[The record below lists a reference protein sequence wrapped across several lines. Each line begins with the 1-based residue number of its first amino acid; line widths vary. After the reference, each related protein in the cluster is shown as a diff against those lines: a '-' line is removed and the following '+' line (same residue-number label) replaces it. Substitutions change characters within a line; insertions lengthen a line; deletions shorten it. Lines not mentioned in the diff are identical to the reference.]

1 MLNIYLMK
9 QPKNIVL
16 GNDRWFS
23 ANFYK
28 KEAVNDKI
36 KELIYCIDKSEFIG
50 GISIKTQD
58 NNILDLTNL
67 STGCK
72 TAINTY
78 TFTDKVFDVRESGR
92 NALEQILQLS
102 RGNIYM
108 DIPMPMRGSIR
119 NHYRIYGIW
128 PKPMD
133 CSTYGEFFKAF
144 EDWRRE

>member
-1 MLNIYLMK
+1 MLNVYLMR

-16 GNDRWFS
+16 GNDKWFS

-72 TAINTY
+72 TAINVY
-78 TFTDKVFDVRESGR
+78 TFTDRVFDVQESGE
-92 NALEQILQLS
+92 NALGQILM
-102 RGNIYM
+102 M
-108 DIPMPMRGSIR
+108 DRGSVYMHIPILMNGFMR
-119 NHYRIYGIW
+119 NHYSVHGLWDTAREYG
-128 PKPMD
+128 
-133 CSTYGEFFKAF
+133 TYGECFKAF
-144 EDWRRE
+144 EDWGRE